1 MQQVIIAIHLMVVTA
16 LVILVLYQKSEG
28 GALGMGGSG
37 VFTGRGQANA
47 LTRATGILA
56 TIFFLTSILL
66 TVLPAWERRAA
77 GGDDWTKAI
86 DQGDVKLKEVKP
98 GEKAPEPGKDSL
110 FDQLQRAQQKRQQG
124 GAPATEAP
132 AAPKAEAPKAEA
144 PKADAPKADAPKSE
158 PVMEAPKVEQ
168 PKAPAAE
175 APKTEAPK
183 TEAPPLRRP
192 RLPRQRLPRPRLR
205 NPKRRRP
212 RPPLRLRLPR
222 PRRPTRR
229 SSGSRRSS
237 KLGARHSTA
246 MTLRWGRRLPRRNKR
261 YPNSSKGVRR

>member
-86 DQGDVKLKEVKP
+86 DQGDMKLKEVKP

-124 GAPATEAP
+124 GAPGTDVP
-132 AAPKAEAPKAEA
+132 PAPKAE
-144 PKADAPKADAPKSE
+144 APKADAPKSE

-175 APKTEAPK
+175 APRTEAPK
-183 TEAPPLRRP
+183 TEAPKAEAPAAP
-192 RLPRQRLPRPRLR
+192 AAPAA
-205 NPKRRRP
+205 PKADAP
-212 RPPLRLRLPR
+212 IQWKSPQQ
-222 PRRPTRR
+222 
-229 SSGSRRSS
+229 
-237 KLGARHSTA
+237 
-246 MTLRWGRRLPRRNKR
+246 
-261 YPNSSKGVRR
+261 

>member
-86 DQGDVKLKEVKP
+86 DQGDIKLKEVNP

-132 AAPKAEAPKAEA
+132 AAPKAEA

-183 TEAPPLRRP
+183 TEAPKTEAPAAP
-192 RLPRQRLPRPRLR
+192 APEA
-205 NPKRRRP
+205 PKAEAP
-212 RPPLRLRLPR
+212 KAEAPKPEAPKAEA
-222 PRRPTRR
+222 PAAPAAPAAPKADAPIQWK
-229 SSGSRRSS
+229 S
-237 KLGARHSTA
+237 
-246 MTLRWGRRLPRRNKR
+246 PQQ
-261 YPNSSKGVRR
+261 

>member
-183 TEAPPLRRP
+183 TETPAAPAPEA
-192 RLPRQRLPRPRLR
+192 
-205 NPKRRRP
+205 PKAEAP
-212 RPPLRLRLPR
+212 KTEAPKPEAPKAEA
-222 PRRPTRR
+222 PAAPAAPAAPKADAPIQWK
-229 SSGSRRSS
+229 S
-237 KLGARHSTA
+237 
-246 MTLRWGRRLPRRNKR
+246 PQQ
-261 YPNSSKGVRR
+261 

>member
-16 LVILVLYQKSEG
+16 LVVLILYQRSEG

-56 TIFFLTSILL
+56 TIFFLTSIAL

-86 DQGDVKLKEVKP
+86 DQGDIKFKELKP
-98 GEKAPEPGKDSL
+98 GEKDEKAPEPGKDSI

-124 GAPATEAP
+124 GAPAPEEKPGLRPSQEPSKAPGAAAP
-132 AAPKAEAPKAEA
+132 AEA
-144 PKADAPKADAPKSE
+144 
-158 PVMEAPKVEQ
+158 

-183 TEAPPLRRP
+183 TDANPAPAPEAPKAEA
-192 RLPRQRLPRPRLR
+192 
-205 NPKRRRP
+205 PKAEAP
-212 RPPLRLRLPR
+212 KAEAPKSGPPKTEAQGDQPA
-222 PRRPTRR
+222 PGAPTAAEPKPAE
-229 SSGSRRSS
+229 S
-237 KLGARHSTA
+237 KPAAPIWKSPA
-246 MTLRWGRRLPRRNKR
+246 Q
-261 YPNSSKGVRR
+261 